1 MILHVL
7 GAGQPTPAKDRFGT
21 SFVLE
26 LSGEYLMFDCGPAST
41 HKLVKV
47 GILPTQVD
55 YLFFTHHHYDH
66 NVDYRCCLLTRWD
79 HSADKAKQLRVFGP
93 PPAAWITDRLMME
106 RSPLIGKRVLNIQ

>member
-1 MILHVL
+1 KGWVSIRH
-7 GAGQPTPAKDRFGT
+7 
-21 SFVLE
+21 E
-26 LSGEYLMFDCGPAST
+26 LT
-41 HKLVKV
+41 
-47 GILPTQVD
+47 T
-55 YLFFTHHHYDH
+55 FFMHHHYDH